1 MVQEI
6 LDQLFEI
13 STNITSIWIK
23 DSYRVKVKLT
33 ETQTAT
39 SLHLSLQLLISF
51 VINTIS
57 DDINVNNY
65 SRGHSESKRSNI
77 EQINNQE
84 IIIDNS
90 KDVTILI
97 TDTEFI
103 LSIEILLQ
111 ILLVL
116 LVQLDVL

>member
-1 MVQEI
+1 LLLLQ
-6 LDQLFEI
+6 
-13 STNITSIWIK
+13 NK
-23 DSYRVKVKLT
+23 DSYRVKIQLT

-39 SLHLSLQLLISF
+39 SLHLSLQLVISF
-51 VINTIS
+51 VINTII
-57 DDINVNNY
+57 DDINAKDY
-65 SRGHSESKRSNI
+65 SREHSENKKSNI
-77 EQINNQE
+77 EQINNKD

-103 LSIEILLQ
+103 LSIDILLQ